1 MEGNMIE
8 AKRIAEVMGGRS
20 VLGKVVGSIEELEE
34 IVGEG
39 LPKEALRITV
49 RRVFAAPREANI
61 CLYRIVPEA
70 TYKRRTGK
78 LRVVESER
86 TERLARIIAAA
97 EAVWDDQNDARK
109 WLTTPHPELGDR
121 APIEC
126 ALTELGARQ
135 VESLLDRLQY
145 GLPV

>member
-1 MEGNMIE
+1 MIE
-8 AKRIAEVMGGRS
+8 ARRIAEVMGGRS
-20 VLGKVVGSIEELEE
+20 VLGKVVASIEDLEE

-39 LPKEALRITV
+39 LPKAALRTTIL
-49 RRVFAAPREANI
+49 RVFAAGREANR
-61 CLYRIVPEA
+61 CLYRIIPEA
-70 TYKRRTGK
+70 TYKRRRGK

-86 TERLARIIAAA
+86 TERLARVIAAA
-97 EAVWDDQNDARK
+97 EAVWEDQDDARE
-109 WLTTPHPELGDR
+109 WLTTSHPELGNR

-126 ALTELGARQ
+126 ALAELGARQ

>member
-1 MEGNMIE
+1 MIQV
-8 AKRIAEVMGGRS
+8 KRIADVMGGRS
-20 VLGKVVGSIEELEE
+20 VLGRAIVSIEDLEE
-34 IVGEG
+34 IVAEG
-39 LPKEALRITV
+39 LPKAALRITV
-49 RRVFAAPREANI
+49 RRVYAAPREANQ

-78 LRVVESER
+78 LRAAESER
-86 TERLARIIAAA
+86 TERLARVIAAA
-97 EAVWDDQNDARK
+97 EAVWNDQNDARE
-109 WLTTPHPELGDR
+109 WLTTPHPELGGR

-135 VESLLDRLQY
+135 VESVLDRLQY

>member
-1 MEGNMIE
+1 MIE
-8 AKRIAEVMGGRS
+8 VKRIVAVMGGRS
-20 VLGKVVGSIEELEE
+20 VLGKAVTSIEELEE

-39 LPKEALRITV
+39 LPKAALRTTV
-49 RRVFAAPREANI
+49 RRVFPLPREANR

-70 TYKRRTGK
+70 TYKRRNGK
-78 LRVVESER
+78 LRVIESER
-86 TERLARIIAAA
+86 TERLARVIAAA
-97 EAVWDDQNDARK
+97 ETVWDDQNDARE
-109 WLTTPHPELGDR
+109 WLLKPHQELGDR

-135 VESLLDRLQY
+135 VEALLDRLQY